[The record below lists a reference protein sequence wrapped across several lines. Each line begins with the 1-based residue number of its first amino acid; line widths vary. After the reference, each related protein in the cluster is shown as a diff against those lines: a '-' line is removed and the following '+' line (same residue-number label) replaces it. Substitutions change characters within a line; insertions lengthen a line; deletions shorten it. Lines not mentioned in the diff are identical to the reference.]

1 MCSYTNITGGEMVE
15 AELRNIQIVTS
26 PYTISFK
33 RTPKYF
39 KPGMSFDVTVKLSDN
54 MQVMSLAQR
63 VVETLTVV
71 WLFSRLRC

>member
-1 MCSYTNITGGEMVE
+1 MVE

-26 PYTISFK
+26 PYTINLK
-33 RTPKYF
+33 KTPKYF
-39 KPGMSFDVTVKLSDN
+39 KPGMSFDVTVKLTEN
-54 MQVMSLAQR
+54 VQVMSPAQR